1 MLWVCFDPKYSR
13 TDIIFVSC
21 SAFHIYSHKET
32 KSKPRV
38 SCPDSVFSETWT
50 SALKTLRSPLPDHAR
65 ESESFS
71 NTGMALAPVSTQ
83 FFLGKTQRTP
93 SLAGVEGGL
102 PVKNTR
108 FGFCEQVFNFSWAK
122 TLRFWAVVAAGVTS
136 VNTLHLCPIVVVCQ
150 EMH

>member
-1 MLWVCFDPKYSR
+1 MRGGSGQDQSNSRGMKCVLWVCFDPKYAR

-38 SCPDSVFSETWT
+38 SCPDSVFSKTWT
-50 SALKTLRSPLPDHAR
+50 SALKTLRPPLPDHAR

-71 NTGMALAPVSTQ
+71 NTGMPLAPVSTR

-102 PVKNTR
+102 PVKNTVLD
-108 FGFCEQVFNFSWAK
+108 FVNKYSPSP
-122 TLRFWAVVAAGVTS
+122 GVR
-136 VNTLHLCPIVVVCQ
+136 P
-150 EMH
+150 